1 MASVVSLLRHI
12 ITIMSYYINSTRV
25 ETMADPCREPVSPI
39 GEKQADGS
47 DWNVSR
53 ELKMVSLVS
62 LGAIRLLTDK
72 G

>member
-1 MASVVSLLRHI
+1 MCTLPRHV
-12 ITIMSYYINSTRV
+12 ITIMSYDINSRV
-25 ETMADPCREPVSPI
+25 ETMADPCWERDSPKR
-39 GEKQADGS
+39 EKQAHGS